1 MEIKTKPISRKKQH
15 EETKVENV
23 QKVDKPS
30 SLNYFEIKDFPSKK
44 IPYRDLF
51 LELRPYTWAEQKALA
66 SMNNI
71 RDMIKIVENGVRSN
85 IPLGDLTDG
94 DFMWV
99 ALMRKL
105 YSYPNSKFTGT
116 VNCKHCGEKI
126 SRDFNFFDIEFE
138 EIGVSN
144 LPVKISGGGVDIE
157 MTPISISDLFDVID
171 SNNGRVD
178 EAQYIAHCIKGIP
191 FNQALEIAKNADIE
205 LGEIFE
211 QVVEKFRHSVKP
223 VNFCCPSCGKITS
236 TDLDPHGKGVV
247 LSPFHGEENTPRYT
261 VSFG

>member
-1 MEIKTKPISRKKQH
+1 MEIKTKPVSRKKQ

-44 IPYRDLF
+44 IPYPDLY

-71 RDMIKIVENGVRSN
+71 KDMIKIVENGVRSN

-116 VNCKHCGEKI
+116 VNCKHCGGKI
-126 SRDFNFFDIEFE
+126 SRDFNFFDIEFD
-138 EIGVSN
+138 EIGVSK
-144 LPVKISGGGVDIE
+144 LPVKISGGDIDIE

-178 EAQYIAHCIKGIP
+178 EAQYIAHCIKGVP
-191 FNQALEIAKNADIE
+191 FNQALDIAKNADIE

-223 VNFCCPSCGKITS
+223 VNFCCPSCGKVTS

-247 LSPFHGEENTPRYT
+247 LSPFHGEENASRYT

>member
-1 MEIKTKPISRKKQH
+1 MEIKTKPVSRKKQ

-44 IPYRDLF
+44 IPYSDLY

-71 RDMIKIVENGVRSN
+71 KDMIKIVENGVRSN
-85 IPLGDLTDG
+85 IPIGDLTDG

-116 VNCKHCGEKI
+116 VTCNHCGNKV
-126 SRDFNFFDIEFE
+126 SRDFNFVDIEFE
-138 EIGVSN
+138 EIGVSK
-144 LPVKISGGGVDIE
+144 LPVKISGGGLDIE
-157 MTPISISDLFDVID
+157 MSPISISDLFDIID
-171 SNNGRVD
+171 DNNGRVD
-178 EAQYIAHCIKGIP
+178 EAQYIARCIKGTP
-191 FNQALEIAKNADIE
+191 YLQALEIAKNADVE

-223 VNFCCPSCGKITS
+223 VEFVCQSCGKVTR

-247 LSPFHGEENTPRYT
+247 LSPFHGEENASRYT